1 MGTRGQKRALYVC
14 EAFAVLLMMPL
25 GAVWPSVFTLLAIA
39 SLPAL
44 FLAVKAAWCPNYL
57 DPLEL
62 TDPRGGRRR
71 YLHVAA
77 GLCFLGIVLEVIWLA
92 AT

>member
-1 MGTRGQKRALYVC
+1 MGTLARKRALYVS
-14 EAFAVLLMMPL
+14 EAFAVLLMLPL
-25 GAVWPSVFTLLAIA
+25 GAVWPSMFTLLAIA

-44 FLAVKAAWCPNYL
+44 LIAVKAARRPDYL

-77 GLCFLGIVLEVIWLA
+77 GLCFLGVVLEIVWLA
-92 AT
+92 AS